1 MKLLTTSDGKEVWF
15 TQIERPFHFESP
27 FQGRRYVAIVFAN
40 DETVTRT
47 ERRFVTE
54 ALFNS
59 GCRYGV
65 FAGHECG
72 AWESAMDATCIE
84 SDPNYEPS
92 DEAFTP
98 TTAHAGESV
107 EEVVFFGL
115 TCTANTFVEGEFDR
129 FLILSTGPS
138 VSLHAEIE
146 AAVRSVWSL
155 DTVA

>member
-1 MKLLTTSDGKEVWF
+1 MELLTTRDGKEVWF
-15 TQIERPFHFESP
+15 SQTERPFSIEPP
-27 FQGRRYVAIVFAN
+27 FGGRRYVAVVFAN
-40 DETVTRT
+40 DETVTDA

-72 AWESAMDATCIE
+72 LWESAMDATCIE
-84 SDPNYEPS
+84 SDPNFEPS
-92 DEAFTP
+92 DEKFTP
-98 TTAHAGESV
+98 TTAHAKESI

-115 TCTANTFVEGEFDR
+115 TCTANTFFDGEFDR
-129 FLILSTGPS
+129 FLILSVGSS
-138 VSLHAEIE
+138 VSLRSEVASAI
-146 AAVRSVWSL
+146 RSVWSV